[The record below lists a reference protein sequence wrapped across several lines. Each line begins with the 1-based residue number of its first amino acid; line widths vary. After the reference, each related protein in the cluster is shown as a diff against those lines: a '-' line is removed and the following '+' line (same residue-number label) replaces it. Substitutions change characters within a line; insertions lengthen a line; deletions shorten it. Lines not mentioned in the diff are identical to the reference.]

1 MPTEVTA
8 KERTALGYSRID
20 TPSFVISGL
29 PCFHKEISVVVPP
42 ISRAT
47 VWASLVL
54 RNASKPSTVAAGP
67 VNTVSTGMDS
77 TVSIGS
83 EPPSAFKIYTGAVM

>member
-1 MPTEVTA
+1 M
-8 KERTALGYSRID
+8 D
-20 TPSFVISGL
+20 TPSLVISGF

-47 VWASLVL
+47 VWLSLALRKAS
-54 RNASKPSTVAAGP
+54 NPSTVAAGP
-67 VNTVSTGMDS
+67 VNTVSTGVDS

-83 EPPSAFKIYTGAVM
+83 EPPSAFKIYTGVEM